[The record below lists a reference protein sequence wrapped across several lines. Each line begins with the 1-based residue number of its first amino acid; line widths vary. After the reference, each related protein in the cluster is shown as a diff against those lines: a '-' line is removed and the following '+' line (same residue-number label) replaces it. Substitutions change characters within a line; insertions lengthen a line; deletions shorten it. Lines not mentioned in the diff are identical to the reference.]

1 MIYTFSRI
9 VRRELTREELPEKAV
24 ALNITP
30 SVDTFSG
37 SVLTPAHVMAFVQRS
52 WRISEA
58 GSADANLI
66 FATYKVPGRGRL
78 ILGAFKFGRSDS
90 DNPDRFQK
98 SDFAED
104 EGKNRRIFL
113 AEPAPEA
120 DWLKYVGLYLPDS
133 DDPERN
139 PVRYYES

>member
-9 VRRELTREELPEKAV
+9 VRRKLTREELPEKAV

-58 GSADANLI
+58 GSADAN
-66 FATYKVPGRGRL
+66 
-78 ILGAFKFGRSDS
+78 
-90 DNPDRFQK
+90 
-98 SDFAED
+98 
-104 EGKNRRIFL
+104 
-113 AEPAPEA
+113 
-120 DWLKYVGLYLPDS
+120 WLKYVGLYLPDS